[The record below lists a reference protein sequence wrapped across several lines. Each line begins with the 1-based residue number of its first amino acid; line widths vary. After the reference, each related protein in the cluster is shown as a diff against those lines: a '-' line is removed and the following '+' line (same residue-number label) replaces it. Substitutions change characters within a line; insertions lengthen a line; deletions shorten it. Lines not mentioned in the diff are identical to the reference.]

1 MEGQNVGVQL
11 QWTWLAIR
19 KRNGGQVIKRG
30 CEQLGFEA
38 LSETRCEY
46 SGPRGTGQ
54 DSVIWPCQMLR
65 RVNRYNL
72 FIWTHYNLNL
82 NALNI
87 NVQSSRRLRS
97 MDPHGSFFFKL
108 VFP

>member
-1 MEGQNVGVQL
+1 
-11 QWTWLAIR
+11 
-19 KRNGGQVIKRG
+19 
-30 CEQLGFEA
+30 
-38 LSETRCEY
+38 
-46 SGPRGTGQ
+46 
-54 DSVIWPCQMLR
+54 MLR

-97 MDPHGSFFFKL
+97 MDPYGSFFFKL